1 MINSR
6 MDYKKYAINSLYHR
20 ERPSLYTEGT
30 GPITPLVSTPLI
42 VKLCSCAQLFAMIT
56 LQDSYHILLETQPV
70 QQILS

>member
-42 VKLCSCAQLFAMIT
+42 VKLCSCAQLFAMIP
-56 LQDSYHILLETQPV
+56 L
-70 QQILS
+70 